1 VSGTLPLEVA
11 GGIIDTGPK
20 PQRERIVSFIYSVKF
35 ICGIQNPSTTCTPVR
50 PGGYAT
56 EINIHNFHPPGTPP
70 PIANIQKRI
79 ILLVHNNQPV
89 GLEPNVVTATPFA
102 TITLPPDSGTMDNC
116 CNLGPN
122 FAPNALNIGFLE
134 LSSNLA
140 LNVTAVYTATDLTAT
155 GVSTGISIDVQSV
168 SPQQV

>member
-1 VSGTLPLEVA
+1 M
-11 GGIIDTGPK
+11 
-20 PQRERIVSFIYSVKF
+20 SFIYSVKF

-50 PGGYAT
+50 PGAYAT
-56 EINIHNFHPPGTPP
+56 EINIHNFHPPGPPSIPP

-79 ILLVHNNQPV
+79 MLLVHNNQTV
-89 GLEPNVVTATPFA
+89 GLEPNIVTATPFA
-102 TITLPPDSGTMDNC
+102 TIALPPDSATMDDC

-140 LNVTAVYTATDLTAT
+140 INVTAVYTAAILT
-155 GVSTGISIDVQSV
+155 STGASTSISIDVQNI